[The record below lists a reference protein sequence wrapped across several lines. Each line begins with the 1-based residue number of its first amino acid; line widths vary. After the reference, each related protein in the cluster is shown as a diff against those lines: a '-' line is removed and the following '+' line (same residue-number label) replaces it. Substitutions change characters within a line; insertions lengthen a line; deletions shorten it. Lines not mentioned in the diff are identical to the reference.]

1 MKMKPERLS
10 RTVVYENPWVSLYV
24 DKVQL
29 PGGRVLDEHHVLH
42 FGHEAVAALVENDR
56 RQLLLVNVYR
66 YVTDT
71 IEWEVPAGVLED
83 GEAVLDAA
91 RREVLEESGYE
102 TTDHELVYT
111 YHPMYGIADE
121 VFHIARCQATKKLG
135 DFDRNEV
142 RAFRWASREEIR
154 QMIGDGLIRGGF
166 SLTALL
172 LYMTLSDEGDDHG

>member
-1 MKMKPERLS
+1 MKPRRLS
-10 RTVVYENPWVSLYV
+10 RTIVYENPWVSLYV
-24 DKVQL
+24 DRVKL

-56 RQLLLVNVYR
+56 QQLLLVNVYR

-71 IEWEVPAGVLED
+71 VEWEVPAGVLED

-111 YHPMYGIADE
+111 YYPMYGIADE
-121 VFHIARCQATKKLG
+121 VFHIARCRVTTRLG

-142 RAFRWASREEIR
+142 KTFRWASREEIR
-154 QMIGDGLIRGGF
+154 QMVREGLIKDGF
-166 SLTALL
+166 SLVALL
-172 LYMTLSDEGDDHG
+172 LHMTFSDEGNDHG